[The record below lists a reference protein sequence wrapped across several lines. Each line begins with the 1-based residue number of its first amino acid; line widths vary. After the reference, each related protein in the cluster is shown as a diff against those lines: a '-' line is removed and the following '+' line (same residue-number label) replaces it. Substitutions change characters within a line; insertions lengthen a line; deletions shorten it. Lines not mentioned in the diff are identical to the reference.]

1 MSRISV
7 IVPSI
12 ITIVLTGLAAIAWIV
27 LLGGFGANNT
37 KYHVF
42 EILATAPP
50 ADKEMTIINL
60 YPYFIVA
67 ILSPF
72 LFILMV
78 VKSIL
83 LLMPKRQMTSIS
95 IILGP
100 FIIILACFVLI
111 AGGAVFH
118 FTSAVITTFRLISS
132 PIHLDFI
139 SASFAGMFLETIFL
153 IGGLIALYC
162 ATVFS
167 AKSHTAEDNYGS
179 RIKA

>member
-78 VKSIL
+78 VKSIM
-83 LLMPKRQMTSIS
+83 LMVPKRQMTCIS
-95 IILGP
+95 VIMGP
-100 FIIILACFVLI
+100 FIIILACSVLI
-111 AGGAVFH
+111 AGGTVLYFGSSFITSYRLKIVQPNSNVF
-118 FTSAVITTFRLISS
+118 
-132 PIHLDFI
+132 
-139 SASFAGMFLETIFL
+139 ASFSGMLLETIFL
-153 IGGLIALYC
+153 TGGLIALYC

-167 AKSHTAEDNYGS
+167 AQSHATREGYES
-179 RIKA
+179 IKA